1 MDLESSYSK
10 NVNKRLRG
18 LYVMSS
24 AEVDDDLTHEQQ
36 TLRGSV
42 AKLLAREVAPVVS
55 EFEKKGAFDWTLPAR
70 LREFGFLGG
79 FLPQEQGG
87 YAMSH
92 MDYAILMEEAGYC
105 WHSLRATLNTMNMAI
120 LLLAKLGTPAQRER
134 YLKPLL
140 LGELRIWVG
149 ITEPNHGSNVAGM
162 ETTAVRQGNDWVI
175 SGTKQWITN
184 GAIGELGILMAKV
197 VSTDPSQPT
206 GVTAFLVDAS
216 QAVFEKKR
224 LHTMILKATTT
235 SELHFDA
242 MHIAADQVLGEV
254 GQGLKNILLAL
265 SFGRL
270 SVAAGAV
277 GAAQCALDLSI
288 QYARTRQQFKVP
300 IGSFQLVQKLIVDMQ
315 VRTQAARQLTRYAA
329 RTLDRGREAR
339 MECSV
344 AKMYAAQAAH
354 EVADMALQ
362 VHGGMGYSED
372 YPIERIFRDTR
383 GATIP
388 EGTTEIQTLIIGREL
403 LGISAFGGAT

>member
-24 AEVDDDLTHEQQ
+24 ADVDDDLTHEQQ

-87 YAMSH
+87 YGMSH

-216 QAVFEKKR
+216 QAVYEKKR

-300 IGSFQLVQKLIVDMQ
+300 IGSFQLIQKLIVDMQ

>member
-18 LYVMSS
+18 LYAMSS

-105 WHSLRATLNTMNMAI
+105 WQSLRATLNTMNMAI
-120 LLLAKLGTPAQRER
+120 LLLAKLGTPTQRER

-162 ETTAVRQGNDWVI
+162 ETTAVREGNDWVI

-197 VSTDPSQPT
+197 VSTDLSQPT

-216 QAVFEKKR
+216 QAVYEKKR

-235 SELHFDA
+235 SELYFDA

-300 IGSFQLVQKLIVDMQ
+300 IGSFQLIQKLIVDMQ